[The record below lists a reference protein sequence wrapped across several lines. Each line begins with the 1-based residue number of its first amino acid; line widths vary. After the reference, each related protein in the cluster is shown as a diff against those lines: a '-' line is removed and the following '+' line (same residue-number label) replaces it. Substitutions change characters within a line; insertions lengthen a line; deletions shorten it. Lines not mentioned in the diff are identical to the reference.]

1 MLVEIQIPTPPPFT
15 GTAYQKFNIISSD
28 QATVSVGA
36 TVTLNAK
43 DGVCKDCR
51 ITMGSVAPTV
61 KRALK
66 AEAVIKG
73 NKITPKLLVEAGEIA
88 STETDPIS
96 DINASADY
104 RKELVKI
111 MVKRMVTEA
120 LNRANKA

>member
-1 MLVEIQIPTPPPFT
+1 
-15 GTAYQKFNIISSD
+15 
-28 QATVSVGA
+28 
-36 TVTLNAK
+36 
-43 DGVCKDCR
+43 
-51 ITMGSVAPTV
+51 MGSVAPTV

-66 AEAVIKG
+66 AEQVLKG

-96 DINASADY
+96 DINASAEY

-111 MVKRMVTEA
+111 MVKRMAAEA